1 MRSVYLQ
8 VLLVLC
14 AAAATAQADFP
25 QWRGPDRNGVAD
37 AEFSAEWNRPPEPL
51 WTSDQIPG
59 DSDGGF
65 ASVSVAGD
73 KVYVFVN
80 DKYGIAFAH
89 RKLDRRTFDRL
100 GGKILDLPGE
110 TLKAVEAIRTSE
122 KLGELS
128 GKQRNE
134 YVDQQVEKIFAD
146 VADSKKLARA
156 ARDRLRRGGKA
167 TPLAELKS
175 LQEIVNRRF
184 ETQAKLEAWL
194 DAQEISEQTQ
204 KELLKRIETE
214 KKAAKDRI
222 VCLDAATGKR
232 IWQKEYQGRHRGW
245 ATSSTPCIQD
255 RKLYVGGS
263 GGNVY
268 CLDAETGKEIW
279 LADTG
284 DVEINSSPAVIDGK
298 VFIQANRLLALDA
311 GDGKILYEI
320 KEARGRDA
328 SPVAWESNGDSYV
341 LTNASG
347 KLFCVAPA
355 DGRVLWTAPAGGR
368 SSPTVLGETCAI
380 LTDKKDKGLIAYK
393 LTPQRAEKLWSV
405 EGIRDRGASCVLH
418 DGFAYAFTKS
428 EGICVQ
434 ISSGKTAWK
443 GRVRGGEFSSP
454 VVADG
459 KILAL
464 LGRNVEIYKAS
475 PVGGMQKLA
484 GARINPLRCT
494 SPAVAD
500 GKLFVRTK
508 NNIVCY
514 PLAK

>member
-14 AAAATAQADFP
+14 AVAAAAQGDFP
-25 QWRGPDRNGVAD
+25 QWRGPDRNGVVD
-37 AEFSAEWNRPPEPL
+37 VRFNAEWKRPPEPL
-51 WTSDQIPG
+51 WTSDEIPG

-65 ASVSVAGD
+65 ASVTMAGD
-73 KVYVFVN
+73 RVYVFVN
-80 DKYGIAFAH
+80 DKYGIPFPH
-89 RKLDRRTFDRL
+89 RRLDRRTFDRL
-100 GGKILDLPGE
+100 GGDILDLPAE
-110 TLKAVEAIRTSE
+110 TLGTVEAIRTSE
-122 KLGELS
+122 PMGKLS
-128 GKQRNE
+128 GKERNE

-146 VADSKKLARA
+146 VADSKKMARA
-156 ARDRLRRGGKA
+156 ARDRLRRGAKA
-167 TPLAELKS
+167 TPLSELKA
-175 LQEIVNRRF
+175 LKEIVGRRF
-184 ETQAKLEAWL
+184 ETQKDLEAWL
-194 DAQEISEQTQ
+194 AGKGISEQTQ
-204 KELLKRIETE
+204 KEMLKRIETE
-214 KKAAKDRI
+214 KKAAKDRV

-232 IWQKEYQGRHRGW
+232 LWQKEYEGRHRGW
-245 ATSSTPCIQD
+245 ATSSTPCVQD
-255 RKLYVGGS
+255 RKLFVGGS
-263 GGNVY
+263 SGKVY
-268 CLDAETGKEIW
+268 CLDAATGKEIW
-279 LADTG
+279 VADTG

-311 GDGKILYEI
+311 GDGKVLYEI

-328 SPVAWESNGDSYV
+328 SPVAWQSEGETYV

-368 SSPTVLGETCAI
+368 SSPAVLGDTCAI
-380 LTDKKDKGLIAYK
+380 LTDKKEMGLVAYK
-393 LTPQRAEKLWSV
+393 LSPQRAEKLWNV
-405 EGIRDRGASCVLH
+405 EGIRDRGASAVLH

-434 ISSGKTAWK
+434 LSSGKTAWK

-454 VVADG
+454 LVADG

-494 SPAVAD
+494 SPALAD

-508 NNIVCY
+508 SNIVCY